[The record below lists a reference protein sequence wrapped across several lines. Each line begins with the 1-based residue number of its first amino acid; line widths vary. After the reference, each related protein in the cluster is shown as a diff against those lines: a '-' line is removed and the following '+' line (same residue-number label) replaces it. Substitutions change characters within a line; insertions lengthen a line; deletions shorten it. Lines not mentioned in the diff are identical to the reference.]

1 MNYLKVYCN
10 LIRNAENRTRPEGYT
25 EKHHTF
31 PVSIYGKNNRI
42 VVLTAREHYIAHIL
56 LEKICIKRYGLYH
69 YKTHKMNKAHCMMK
83 SNKTYGYYN
92 SYLFENARTRRSLQS
107 CGEGN
112 SMWGKKFSDE
122 TKKEWSRKRKGRVF
136 SRKLTDDQV
145 KEIRILFDTKPN
157 LSSVGLIMKNGK
169 KMSYIQAFCKEYAD
183 KYNLTSQGLKRI
195 VLKECWKNV

>member
-10 LIRNAENRTRPEGYT
+10 LIRKAENRTRPEGYT

-83 SNKTYGYYN
+83 SNKIYGYYN
-92 SYLFENARTRRSLQS
+92 SYLFENARIRRSLQS

-112 SMWGKKFSDE
+112 SMWGKKFSEE
-122 TKKEWSRKRKGRVF
+122 TISKMSNSRKGRVF
-136 SRKLTDDQV
+136 SRKINDD
-145 KEIRILFDTKPN
+145 EIKAIRKLYNEKPN
-157 LSSVGLIMKNGK
+157 LQNVGMIMKNGK
-169 KMSYIQAFCKEYAD
+169 KMSYVQAFCKEYAE
-183 KYNLTSQGLKRI
+183 KYNLTPQGLKRI
-195 VLKECWKNV
+195 VLNECWKNV